1 MKGLKDIGLA
11 EGETFN
17 RLDLERVTQELIRQ
31 YNNRGKYTATIKPSV
46 TQLDRNRVDITISV
60 KEGTAA
66 RVRHIN
72 IVGNTQFDEDTL
84 RDGWESNTSNW
95 LSWYKRDDQYSRE
108 RSEEHT
114 SELQSLMRISYAVF
128 CLKKKKQKKTQNK
141 EDTS

>member
-72 IVGNTQFDEDTL
+72 LLGNKDRKRVESGKIVSVRVDIGGD
-84 RDGWESNTSNW
+84 
-95 LSWYKRDDQYSRE
+95 
-108 RSEEHT
+108 
-114 SELQSLMRISYAVF
+114 RIIT
-128 CLKKKKQKKTQNK
+128 KKKKY
-141 EDTS
+141 